1 MVTGKAQ
8 ASALRVLAVAAE
20 RELLASGPKELLV
33 YARTLAPIERQWL
46 VDGMDSTR
54 VDGYD
59 VVGYLLGRVVRIQL
73 TGSQITALL
82 APAGAR

>member
-1 MVTGKAQ
+1 MTGKAV

-20 RELLASGPKELLV
+20 RDLVASGPKELLV
-33 YARTLAPIERQWL
+33 YARTLEPVERQWL

-59 VVGYLLGRVVRIQL
+59 VVGYLVGRVVRIQL